1 VIGVIYDDAYL
12 EHKPPRYHIENPS
25 RVSSIMSALYQRNI
39 PIERPVTN
47 VNEWLVKVH
56 DLTYIHQIDS
66 ACEGNYVFIDADT
79 YVSPGTCRAARLAV
93 GAVIK
98 GIDKV
103 LSGEWN
109 AAYAVVRPPGHH
121 VGRSGRALMAPTQG
135 FCIFN
140 NVAVGA
146 VYALSRG
153 VDRVAILDFDVHHG
167 NGTQE
172 IFYND
177 PRVLYISLHQDPVT
191 IFPGTG
197 FIEEVGEGEGEGFNV
212 NVPLPPL
219 TGDDA
224 YQDALNR
231 VVWPI
236 INEFKP
242 QLILVSLGFD
252 AHELETI
259 ANLRLSL
266 NTYAE
271 MFRGLRD
278 LIGMVKGVIFV
289 LEGGYNFEVLSR
301 GSRLLVDI
309 MSNRDFEI
317 DEEST
322 VTDPRVKSRVN
333 SVIKEVVG
341 VHKQYWH
348 IE

>member
-1 VIGVIYDDAYL
+1 
-12 EHKPPRYHIENPS
+12 
-25 RVSSIMSALYQRNI
+25 
-39 PIERPVTN
+39 
-47 VNEWLVKVH
+47 
-56 DLTYIHQIDS
+56 
-66 ACEGNYVFIDADT
+66 
-79 YVSPGTCRAARLAV
+79 
-93 GAVIK
+93 
-98 GIDKV
+98 
-103 LSGEWN
+103 LSG
-109 AAYAVVRPPGHH
+109 
-121 VGRSGRALMAPTQG
+121 
-135 FCIFN
+135 
-140 NVAVGA
+140 
-146 VYALSRG
+146 
-153 VDRVAILDFDVHHG
+153 
-167 NGTQE
+167 
-172 IFYND
+172 
-177 PRVLYISLHQDPVT
+177 
-191 IFPGTG
+191 
-197 FIEEVGEGEGEGFNV
+197 
-212 NVPLPPL
+212 
-219 TGDDA
+219 
-224 YQDALNR
+224 
-231 VVWPI
+231 PI